1 MSTTKN
7 HIYAEVDRISGITME
22 TCKFLWENP
31 ETGGNEKVS
40 ADYMRNLLRGEGF
53 AIINEEKLEHAFCA
67 EYGAGHPVIAILGEY
82 DALPGLSQKNDSAEK
97 CPVVPGGPGHGCG
110 HNLIG
115 SASVT
120 GAIALKNIMEK
131 ENLPGTIRFYGCPEE
146 ELLSGKVKMAY
157 YHMFDGCDIA
167 ISWHPGSSNIVLDKA
182 YLACAYA
189 KYYFTGT
196 TAHAA
201 FAPHLGRSAL
211 DAMELMNVGVNYLRE
226 HVIESARIHYATD
239 SCGCPPNIV
248 PDKAVNWYCVR
259 APKIS
264 DVKSILDRIE
274 KVARGAAMMT
284 ETSVDVKVEY
294 GCCDMRPSPTYAD
307 LTQAV
312 MEDVPMPVYTAEE
325 LALGARLQ
333 ETSNPDGVR
342 AEKETYGEDSVMHT
356 RVASRELGRQI
367 YVKASSDSGDV
378 SYMMPMNLINCAC
391 WPFGVAP
398 HTWQA
403 TACAGNSIGA
413 KGTVYAAKVM
423 AAVGYELLTNPE
435 ATNAIIQE
443 FKDANVNYSPMYN
456 D

>member
-1 MSTTKN
+1 MPTTKN

-115 SASVT
+115 SAAAT
-120 GAIALKNIMEK
+120 AAIALKNIMEK
-131 ENLPGTIRFYGCPEE
+131 EGLTGTIRFYGCPEE

-167 ISWHPGSSNIVLDKA
+167 ISWHPGSSNIVLDKG

-189 KYYFTGT
+189 KFYFSGL

-248 PDKAVNWYCVR
+248 PGKAINWYCVR

-264 DVKSILDRIE
+264 DVKSILARIE

-284 ETSVDVKVEY
+284 ETDVDVHVEY
-294 GCCDMRPSPTYAD
+294 GCCEMHPNTAYAN

-312 MEDVPMPVYTAEE
+312 MEEVPMPVYTEEE
-325 LALGARLQ
+325 LQLAARLQ
-333 ETSNPDGVR
+333 ETANPDGVR
-342 AEKETYGEDSVMHT
+342 AEKETYGVDSVMHT
-356 RVASRELGRQI
+356 TVAPRELGRQV

-378 SYMMPMNLINCAC
+378 SYIMPMNLINCAC

-403 TACAGNSIGA
+403 TACAGSSLGA
-413 KGTVYAAKVM
+413 KGTLYAAKVI

-443 FKDANVNYSPMYN
+443 FKDANVDYTPMYK